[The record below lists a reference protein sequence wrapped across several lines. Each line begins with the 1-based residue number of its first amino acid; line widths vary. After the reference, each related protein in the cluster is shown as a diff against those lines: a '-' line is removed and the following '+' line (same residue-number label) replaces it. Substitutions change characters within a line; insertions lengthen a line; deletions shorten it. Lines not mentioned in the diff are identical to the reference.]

1 MLLVNA
7 AAASEAVMET
17 AHSRLRWF
25 WRALLRDPLTHFV
38 LLGGLVFAVD
48 VLLARGPARFDQLVL
63 AEQEDPRVIVIGP
76 RLDRELR
83 LRFHEAE
90 RREPTSAELDGL
102 RARWLDEEMLYRE
115 GLALRLDQG
124 DSALRERL
132 IRKVS
137 SLLDANMS
145 PAEPAESELRAW
157 FERQRAQYDAPARFD
172 FTEAPLGSDASE
184 ASAGQVAATLN
195 AGVSAALASE
205 LRLFAGRPRNT
216 VAAAF
221 GEEFA
226 NALQSAPL
234 GKWQV
239 VPSIAGPRVVRLEYR
254 TAPAPSRFESVRSEV
269 RRDVSAARA
278 QEQRSAA
285 LRELGKKY
293 TVKVANEES

>member
-1 MLLVNA
+1 MDA
-7 AAASEAVMET
+7 

-25 WRALLRDPLTHFV
+25 WRTLLREPLTHFV

-48 VLLARGPARFDQLVL
+48 QLVS
-63 AEQEDPRVIVIGP
+63 AKQEDPRVIEMGP

-83 LRFHEAE
+83 LRFHEAQ

-137 SLLDANMS
+137 SLLDANTTL
-145 PAEPAESELRAW
+145 AQPAESELRAW
-157 FERQRAQYDAPARFD
+157 FEHRRAEYDAPARFD
-172 FTEAPLGSDASE
+172 FMEAPLGSDASE
-184 ASAGQVAATLN
+184 ASAGQLAATLN
-195 AGVSAALASE
+195 AGVSAALSSE

-216 VAAAF
+216 VVAAF
-221 GEEFA
+221 GEAFA
-226 NALQSAPL
+226 NVLQTAPL

-239 VPSIAGPRVVRLEYR
+239 VPSSTGPRVVRVEYR
-254 TAPAPSRFESVRSEV
+254 TAAAPSSFDSVRSEV
-269 RRDVSAARA
+269 RRDFSAARA

-285 LRELGKKY
+285 LRDIGKKY
-293 TVKVANEES
+293 TIKVANEES